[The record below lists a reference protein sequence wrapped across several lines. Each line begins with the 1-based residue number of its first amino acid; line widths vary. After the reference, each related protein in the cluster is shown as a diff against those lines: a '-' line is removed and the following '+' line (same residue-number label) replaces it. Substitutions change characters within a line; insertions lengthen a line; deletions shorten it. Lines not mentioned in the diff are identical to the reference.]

1 VKARRRKVKAKT
13 RKRVAVRY
21 ILRLYVTG
29 QTPRSLQSI
38 ANLRGL
44 CEKYLKDQFDLE
56 IIDIYQQPGL
66 AQDDQIIA
74 TPTLIK
80 EEPAPRRVLVGDF
93 SRDDR
98 VLAGLSLAP
107 IPETS

>member
-1 VKARRRKVKAKT
+1 MKS
-13 RKRVAVRY
+13 KRYV
-21 ILRLYVTG
+21 LRLYTSG
-29 QTPRSLQSI
+29 TTPRSACAIQ
-38 ANLRGL
+38 NLKRI
-44 CEKYLKDQFDLE
+44 CEARLHGRYQLAV
-56 IIDIYQQPGL
+56 IDIYQQPGL

-80 EEPAPRRVLVGDF
+80 EEPSPRRVMVGDF

-107 IPETS
+107 LPAAS

>member
-1 VKARRRKVKAKT
+1 MNGQLYV
-13 RKRVAVRY
+13 
-21 ILRLYVTG
+21 LRLYTSG
-29 QTPRSLQSI
+29 STPRSTCAI
-38 ANLRGL
+38 RNLKRI
-44 CEKYLKDQFDLE
+44 CEARLHGRYQLAV
-56 IIDIYQQPGL
+56 IDIYQQPGL

-80 EEPAPRRVLVGDF
+80 EGPSPRRVLVGDF

-107 IPETS
+107 LPVAS